1 MSDPTQIPHLLR
13 LIDDDSEPV
22 RLAVA
27 NALAAFGPSLPDEL
41 ARLAKPPSETQMQM
55 IHDLLEGHGNT
66 GRDAPDVD
74 VSVEAEPRFEPGQLV
89 VHRRYGY
96 RGVVVAFDVTCE
108 AEDDWYLTNQTQPSR
123 DQPWYHVLVHDS
135 EQITYAAQ
143 TSLQA
148 DDSDQQISHPLVEH
162 FFSSF
167 SDGHYLRNDEAW
179 PPT

>member
-1 MSDPTQIPHLLR
+1 VPDPTQIPHLLR

-41 ARLAKPPSETQMQM
+41 ARLAKPPSDAQMQM
-55 IHDLLEGHGNT
+55 IQDLLEDHGPSHV
-66 GRDAPDVD
+66 GP
-74 VSVEAEPRFEPGQLV
+74 FEPGQLV

-96 RGVVVAFDVTCE
+96 RGVVVAVDDTCE
-108 AEDDWYLTNQTQPSR
+108 AEDDWYKANQTQPSR
-123 DQPWYHVLVHDS
+123 DQPWYHVLVHES

-162 FFSSF
+162 FFSAF
-167 SDGHYLRNDEAW
+167 NDGQYLRNDEAW

>member
-1 MSDPTQIPHLLR
+1 MPDPTQIPHLLR

-22 RLAVA
+22 RQAVA

-41 ARLAKPPSETQMQM
+41 ARLAKPPSDAQMQM
-55 IHDLLEGHGNT
+55 IQDLLEDQAGHSHG
-66 GRDAPDVD
+66 AP
-74 VSVEAEPRFEPGQLV
+74 SYKPGQLV

-143 TSLQA
+143 VNLQA
-148 DDSDQQISHPLVEH
+148 DDSDQQIVHPLVEH
-162 FFSSF
+162 FFSAF

>member
-1 MSDPTQIPHLLR
+1 
-13 LIDDDSEPV
+13 
-22 RLAVA
+22 
-27 NALAAFGPSLPDEL
+27 
-41 ARLAKPPSETQMQM
+41 MQM
-55 IHDLLEGHGNT
+55 IQDLLEDHGST
-66 GRDAPDVD
+66 SHSAP
-74 VSVEAEPRFEPGQLV
+74 SVEEKDATEPRFEPGQLV

-96 RGVVVAFDVTCE
+96 RGVVVAFDDTCE

-148 DDSDQQISHPLVEH
+148 DDSDQQINHPLVEH

-167 SDGHYLRNDEAW
+167 SDGQYLRNDEAW

>member
-1 MSDPTQIPHLLR
+1 MPDPTQIPHLLR

-41 ARLAKPPSETQMQM
+41 ARLAKPPSDAQMQM
-55 IHDLLEGHGNT
+55 IQDLLEDHGSHR
-66 GRDAPDVD
+66 GSHSHGGP
-74 VSVEAEPRFEPGQLV
+74 SFEPGQLV

-96 RGVVVAFDVTCE
+96 RGVVVAFDNTCE
-108 AEDDWYLTNQTQPSR
+108 AEDDWYLANQTQPSR
-123 DQPWYHVLVHDS
+123 DQPWYHVLVHES

-143 TSLQA
+143 TSLQT

-162 FFSSF
+162 FFSAF
-167 SDGHYLRNDEAW
+167 NDGHYLRNDEAW

>member
-1 MSDPTQIPHLLR
+1 MPDPAQIPHLLR

-41 ARLAKPPSETQMQM
+41 ARLARPPSSAQMQM
-55 IHDLLEGHGNT
+55 IQDLLEDHGSHRQV
-66 GRDAPDVD
+66 GPPVEEKDAT
-74 VSVEAEPRFEPGQLV
+74 EPRFEPGQLV

-96 RGVVVAFDVTCE
+96 RGVVVAFDNTCE
-108 AEDDWYLTNQTQPSR
+108 AEDNWYMANQTQPSR
-123 DQPWYHVLVHDS
+123 EQPWYHVLVHES

-162 FFSSF
+162 FFSAF
-167 SDGHYLRNDEAW
+167 NDGLYLRNDEAW